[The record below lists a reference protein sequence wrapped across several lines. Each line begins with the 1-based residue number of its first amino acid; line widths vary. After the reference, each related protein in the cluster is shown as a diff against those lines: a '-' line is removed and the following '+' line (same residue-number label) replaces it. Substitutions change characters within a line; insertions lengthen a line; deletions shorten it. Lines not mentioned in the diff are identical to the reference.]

1 MTPKGSSISASVDG
15 VESTFAVN
23 YLANFHLLSILSPAL
38 RVQPPDRDVRVI
50 IATCSS
56 YLGGQ
61 LPEHI
66 PLLRQHA
73 GKSSEAMTPKNPGA
87 TYASSKLALMTFA
100 AALQKHLSS
109 YKRPDGFPMNAKVIM
124 ADPGYSRTP
133 GMRRFITFGSLWVLA
148 LYLVTWPLWW
158 FILKGPE
165 QGAQTLLHG
174 AMEGSY
180 ARGDGGILLKECM
193 EYKVV
198 KDDVYDEAKQ
208 KKLWEMTEQ
217 AIEALEKEGALKRAR
232 LRKEQ
237 EEKGQ
242 SKDVKEP
249 LQPVE
254 EEKKKAGSRRSRKAA

>member
-1 MTPKGSSISASVDG
+1 MDD

-38 RVQPPDRDVRVI
+38 RVQPPDRDVRII

-56 YLGGQ
+56 YIGGQ
-61 LPEHI
+61 LPEKI
-66 PLLRQHA
+66 PLLKSSS
-73 GKSSEAMTPKNPGA
+73 GKSAKVLTHNNPGA
-87 TYASSKLALMTFA
+87 IYASSKLALMTFA

-109 YKRPDGFPMNAKVIM
+109 YTRPDGFPMNAKVIM

-133 GMRRFITFGSLWVLA
+133 GMRRYITSGSLWSLA
-148 LYLVTWPLWW
+148 LYLITWPWWW

-165 QGAQTLLHG
+165 QGAQTLLHA
-174 AMEGSY
+174 AMEASY

-193 EYKVV
+193 KYKVV
-198 KDDVYDEAKQ
+198 KDEVYDEAKQ

-232 LRKEQ
+232 EKKEQ
-237 EEKGQ
+237 EEKAQATNGEPSSPQ
-242 SKDVKEP
+242 SPAAEAGKK
-249 LQPVE
+249 QP
-254 EEKKKAGSRRSRKAA
+254 GSRRSRKTA